1 MTFDD
6 IVLGLLVALLGGA
19 VLWIAGGWQP
29 MAGMAYGPG
38 FFPGLIGAGL
48 VICGAALVIGGLR
61 ARLAG
66 RGGPPLRLDAWWGR
80 PLALARAGAV
90 IAAVIG
96 YLLLAPL
103 LGFLLTLFLVAIG
116 LFAILAVRWWL
127 ALLLALVTPA
137 VLFYVF
143 GTLLRIPLPRGP
155 IETLIGS

>member
-19 VLWIAGGWQP
+19 VLWIAGGWEP

-48 VICGAALVIGGLR
+48 LICGAALVLGGVR
-61 ARLAG
+61 ARIAG
-66 RGGPPLRLDAWWGR
+66 RAGPPVRLDAWWGS

-90 IAAVIG
+90 LAAVIG
-96 YLLLAPL
+96 YVLLAPV
-103 LGFLLTLFLVAIG
+103 LGFLLTLFLVAVG

-127 ALLLALVTPA
+127 ALLLAVATPA
-137 VLFYVF
+137 VLYYAF

-155 IETLIGS
+155 VETLIGG